1 MNIPF
6 KSSLIT
12 GIFLMSTQLSHAAL
26 ITPDITIS
34 GFAEFDTT
42 SLPFSGTGSQNGEIK
57 SVLGGTKSTTIITDV
72 TPTGANPQGGLFSMT
87 GDGVGASAVAMGAA
101 FDLME
106 DFFFSFSFDL
116 ANASGIDDYMIS
128 FGFDFSNTVDADG
141 ADAYVDSEIVL
152 EDTAGELF
160 FSDVTSDAF
169 FGDEKNGTALAT
181 SGAAISDSGV
191 FDFDVTLLAGD
202 MYSFDGFLKMDGK
215 EFDGGSFSADS
226 TAFIYIKE
234 ITKLGA
240 PVSVPTPATMLLFL
254 TGSLG
259 LLVRKYFT
267 KK

>member
-12 GIFLMSTQLSHAAL
+12 GIFVMSTQLSHAAL

-42 SLPFSGTGSQNGEIK
+42 SLPFSGTGSQSGEIK
-57 SVLGGTKSTTIITDV
+57 SVLGGTTSTTIITDV
-72 TPTGANPQGGLFSMT
+72 TPAGANPQGGLFSMT
-87 GDGVGASAVAMGAA
+87 GDGVGASAVAMGDA
-101 FDLME
+101 FDFMG
-106 DFFFSFSFDL
+106 DFFFSFNFDL
-116 ANASGIDDYMIS
+116 ANSSGVDDYMIS
-128 FGFDFSNTVDADG
+128 FGIDFSNTVDADG

-160 FSDVTSDAF
+160 FSDVTSDTL
-169 FGDEKNGTALAT
+169 GDEKNGIALPT
-181 SGAAISDSGV
+181 SGAAISDSGL
-191 FDFDVTLLAGD
+191 FDFDVTLLAGG
-202 MYSFDGFLKMDGK
+202 MYSFDGFLKMDGE
-215 EFDGGSFSADS
+215 EFDGGTFSADS

-240 PVSVPTPATMLLFL
+240 PVSVPIPATILLFL